1 MAPVVKETFPRF
13 IPQHQFVGGRMF
25 RNGSRFLAIL
35 VASLAFPLSAS
46 AVPITTLFNT
56 GVDASGVA
64 LVGGDG
70 TVDPHWDVIS
80 GPGITVPVD
89 AVTYFNGAYAAD
101 NSTSR
106 WISNSANGSPGN
118 GTFVFQTMFSL
129 VGFNPAATQIN
140 VGCATDN
147 SLAGVTLNGT
157 PVAGANCF
165 SFGTF
170 PSGTFVIGSGFS
182 GTTNTLQFSVVD
194 GGPPMAFR
202 AAFTSETRP
211 LDTSA
216 VPEPTS
222 LFLLGTGVVGMVARR
237 RKQRAV

>member
-1 MAPVVKETFPRF
+1 MLRIV
-13 IPQHQFVGGRMF
+13 
-25 RNGSRFLAIL
+25 SRSLAIL

-80 GPGITVPVD
+80 GPGITAPVD
-89 AVTYFNGAYAAD
+89 AVTYFNGAYAPD

-106 WISNSANGSPGN
+106 WISNSASGNPGN

-129 VGFNPAATQIN
+129 VGFNPAATQIT

-147 SLAGVTLNGT
+147 ALVGVRLNGASLAGSCNSYS
-157 PVAGANCF
+157 P
-165 SFGTF
+165 F
-170 PSGTFVIGSGFS
+170 PTGTFVINSGFN
-182 GTTNTLQFSVVD
+182 GATNTLEFDVLD
-194 GGPPMAFR
+194 EGPPMGFR

-216 VPEPTS
+216 VPEPAS

-237 RKQRAV
+237 RKQRAL